1 MTGAEI
7 LKVIF
12 DGAIKASAGELV
24 KGAVD
29 LAKKAWAK
37 LKAKFAGEPEAIK
50 ALESSEASKSEA
62 GLQENVAPFLEIE
75 KLRKS
80 DFWNELVAD
89 VQQIQQQINTGNQK
103 NISQT
108 IDARDNATVK
118 AIANIENANTIN
130 LS

>member
-7 LKVIF
+7 LKLIF
-12 DGAIKASAGELV
+12 EAAIKAGAGELA
-24 KGAVD
+24 KGGMD

-37 LKAKFAGEPEAIK
+37 LKAKFVGEPEVVK
-50 ALESSEASKSEA
+50 ALAAAEVSKSDA

-103 NISQT
+103 NVSQT

-118 AIANIENANTIN
+118 AIANVENANTIN
-130 LS
+130 L

>member
-7 LKVIF
+7 LKLIF
-12 DGAIKASAGELV
+12 DAAIKAGVGELA
-24 KGAVD
+24 KGGVD

-37 LKAKFAGEPEAIK
+37 LKAKFAGEPEVVK
-50 ALESSEASKSEA
+50 ALESAESSKSEA
-62 GLQENVAPFLEIE
+62 TLENVVPFLDMERV
-75 KLRKS
+75 RKS

-103 NISQT
+103 NVSQT

-118 AIANIENANTIN
+118 AIANVENANTIN
-130 LS
+130 L

>member
-7 LKVIF
+7 LKLIF
-12 DGAIKASAGELV
+12 EAAIKAGAGELA
-24 KGAVD
+24 KGGMD

-37 LKAKFAGEPEAIK
+37 LKAKFVGEPEVVK
-50 ALESSEASKSEA
+50 ALASAEVSKSDA

-103 NISQT
+103 NVSQT

-118 AIANIENANTIN
+118 AIANVENANTIN
-130 LS
+130 L

>member
-7 LKVIF
+7 LKLIF
-12 DGAIKASAGELV
+12 DTAIKSGVGELA
-24 KGAVD
+24 KGGVD

-37 LKAKFAGEPEAIK
+37 LKAKFAGEPEVVK
-50 ALESSEASKSEA
+50 ALESAEVSRSETELA
-62 GLQENVAPFLEIE
+62 NVVPFLDMERV
-75 KLRKS
+75 RKS

-103 NISQT
+103 NVSQT

-118 AIANIENANTIN
+118 AIANVENANTIN
-130 LS
+130 L

>member
-12 DGAIKASAGELV
+12 DAAIKAGVGEIA
-24 KGAVD
+24 KGGVD

-37 LKAKFAGEPEAIK
+37 LKAKFAGEPEVVK
-50 ALESSEASKSEA
+50 ALESAEASKSETELA
-62 GLQENVAPFLEIE
+62 NVAPFLDMERV
-75 KLRKS
+75 RKS

>member
-7 LKVIF
+7 LKLIF
-12 DGAIKASAGELV
+12 DAAIKAGAGELA
-24 KGAVD
+24 KGGVD
-29 LAKKAWAK
+29 LAKKAWVK
-37 LKAKFAGEPEAIK
+37 LKAKFAGETEVIK
-50 ALESSEASKSEA
+50 ALEAAETSKSEA

-108 IDARDNATVK
+108 IDARDSATVR
-118 AIANIENANTIN
+118 AIANVENANTIN
-130 LS
+130 L

>member
-7 LKVIF
+7 LKLIF
-12 DGAIKASAGELV
+12 DAAIKAGAGELA
-24 KGAVD
+24 KGGVD

-37 LKAKFAGEPEAIK
+37 LKAKFAGESEVIK
-50 ALESSEASKSEA
+50 ALESAEASKSEA
-62 GLQENVAPFLEIE
+62 GLPENVAPFLEIE

-118 AIANIENANTIN
+118 AIANVENANTIN
-130 LS
+130 L